1 MHSFVR
7 PFVICPFFW
16 FSTRKRREKNIALL
30 FMYSHTRTWTSHFH
44 FRGWDNLALYY
55 EPFFYVFI
63 YTDLNLSFLRLEQ
76 FGAVLT
82 FFLHTAEYTGSWQG
96 FPIILSSFLTN
107 GRQGGKNYISIFHS
121 FLVLACVTIFWGKRR
136 EVYFWGEVDYP
147 QPIFF
152 SFIFCKYSEILKR
165 NKSLKI

>member
-1 MHSFVR
+1 MNH
-7 PFVICPFFW
+7 FFMFHIHRLEPLILILEIGTIW
-16 FSTRKRREKNIALL
+16 RCIMN
-30 FMYSHTRTWTSHFH
+30 HF
-44 FRGWDNLALYY
+44 F
-55 EPFFYVFI
+55 
-63 YTDLNLSFLRLEQ
+63 FLRI
-76 FGAVLT
+76 
-82 FFLHTAEYTGSWQG
+82 FLHTAEYTGSWQG